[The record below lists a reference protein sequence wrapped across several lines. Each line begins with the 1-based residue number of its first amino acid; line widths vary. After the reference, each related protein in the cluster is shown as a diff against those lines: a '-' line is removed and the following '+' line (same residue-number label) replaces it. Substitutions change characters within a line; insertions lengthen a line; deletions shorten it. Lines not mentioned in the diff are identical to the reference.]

1 MAWQKVVEQGKHH
14 PSKGTQGF
22 TSKPSNERV
31 SKVLTIR
38 LTEEQIDVI
47 KSSLKDLPFNSM
59 SDLTREDIYQYLLK
73 HQVDMN
79 GQGYISP
86 NQTSLLDAF
95 EK

>member
-1 MAWQKVVEQGKHH
+1 MAWQKVVKQGNQY
-14 PSKGTQGF
+14 PSKGTKGF
-22 TSKPSNERV
+22 RSKPSNERV

-38 LTEEQIDVI
+38 FTEEQIDVI

-59 SDLTREDIYQYLLK
+59 SDLTREAIYQYLLK

-79 GQGYISP
+79 GQGHISP